1 VTPTHTFY
9 TTPQTPYDIRYTVV
23 IEQKTTPHDQ
33 TEGGKTIDTVM
44 DGTINPWDMDPTHAG
59 RQVKGT
65 WKFGINSAAGPPPS
79 ASRRG
84 LVETYE

>member
-1 VTPTHTFY
+1 
-9 TTPQTPYDIRYTVV
+9 
-23 IEQKTTPHDQ
+23 
-33 TEGGKTIDTVM
+33 VM
-44 DGTINPWDMDPTHAG
+44 DGTINPWDMDPTQAG